1 MKYGIRSMRNP
12 VSSTGSIG
20 WPSRGTMT
28 AFDVVDR
35 AVEEQADCLLAPD
48 AERGQ
53 AGREQLA
60 DLMMTPFVRIKQG
73 F

>member
-1 MKYGIRSMRNP
+1 
-12 VSSTGSIG
+12 
-20 WPSRGTMT
+20 MT

-60 DLMMTPFVRIKQG
+60 DLMMTPFVRIKQEC
-73 F
+73 